1 MGEELKNLDGEML
14 HVEPFYIG
22 SLSAVWAELVSYF
35 PSAVEAN
42 LFHSFIVRLVNKSD
56 LLIFSNSKIIML

>member
-1 MGEELKNLDGEML
+1 MSEELKNLYGEML
-14 HVEPFYIG
+14 HVESFHIG

-42 LFHSFIVRLVNKSD
+42 LFHSFIVRLVDKSD
-56 LLIFSNSKIIML
+56 LLIFSSTNIIML